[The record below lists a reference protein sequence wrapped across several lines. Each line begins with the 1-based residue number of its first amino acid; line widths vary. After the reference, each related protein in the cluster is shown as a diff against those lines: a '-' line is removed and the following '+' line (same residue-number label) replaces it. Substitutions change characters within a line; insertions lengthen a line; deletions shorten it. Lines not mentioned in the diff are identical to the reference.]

1 MRFRQK
7 PHKILALRPVILQKT
22 RRTIPQISVRLLYFS
37 LKVIYMALAEIF
49 HFPTIVIRD
58 ESSGIT
64 NANVL
69 MKIFTPNS
77 AYLYSQLVYTEHS
90 P

>member
-1 MRFRQK
+1 
-7 PHKILALRPVILQKT
+7 
-22 RRTIPQISVRLLYFS
+22 
-37 LKVIYMALAEIF
+37 MALAEIF